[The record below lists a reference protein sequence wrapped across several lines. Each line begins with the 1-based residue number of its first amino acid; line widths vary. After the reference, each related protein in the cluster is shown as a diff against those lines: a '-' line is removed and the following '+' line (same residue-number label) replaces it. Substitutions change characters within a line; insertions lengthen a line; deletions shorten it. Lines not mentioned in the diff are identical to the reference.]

1 MVNNFIDSDTHYQ
14 ETIDYEI
21 KRVRSTLAGSVAI
34 SHTPKGM
41 QKELVDF
48 GFISLSLRHR
58 NPVVEVFTPHP
69 RHCYHL

>member
-48 GFISLSLRHR
+48 GFI
-58 NPVVEVFTPHP
+58 
-69 RHCYHL
+69 